1 MKITTNRLP
10 SSHSN
15 LLFWGADACQ
25 RRDLSKAVGRY
36 NPESDELLLAG
47 EDDLTRKIQKLVDIG
62 VQFKVKK
69 HKNGNFYLSDTFGS
83 PTSTDI
89 NESEELNELTE
100 PSYKSGA
107 LSFSDFVKNTDEQ
120 PETKAPVIKS
130 KKSDKK
136 KSLSE
141 TENELI
147 QMIRNQSSQDLINA
161 TLKELEGSYDPYL

>member
-1 MKITTNRLP
+1 MKITNNKQS
-10 SSHSN
+10 SSHDR
-15 LLFWGADACQ
+15 LMFWGVEAADK
-25 RRDLSKAVGRY
+25 RDLTKAVGRY
-36 NPESDELLLAG
+36 DDQTDALLLAG

-107 LSFSDFVKNTDEQ
+107 LSFSDFVKSQEQ
-120 PETKAPVIKS
+120 PEAKAPVIKS

-147 QMIRNQSSQDLINA
+147 QMIRSQSSQDLINA
-161 TLKELEGSYDPYL
+161 TLKELEESYDPYL